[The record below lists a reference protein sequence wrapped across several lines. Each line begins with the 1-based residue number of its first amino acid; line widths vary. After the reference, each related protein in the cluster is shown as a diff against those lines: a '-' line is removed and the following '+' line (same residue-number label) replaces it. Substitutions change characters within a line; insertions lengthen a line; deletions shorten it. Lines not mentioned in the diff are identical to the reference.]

1 MALFLD
7 LDNTFV
13 DSVSIYESAIRFMS
27 RNAKKYGFAS
37 AVEFSE
43 LYDAA
48 RKEVKADLYD
58 SPSNR
63 LRLIYF
69 KKICVSKF
77 GKLEPDRILKL
88 ESDYF
93 SLFQSGIKVRKL
105 KYASEYKETFSLL
118 KSISEKQKLL
128 FCTNENLR
136 TQLLKLKVL
145 FPKSIRYLILSS
157 EEVGKEKPS
166 ELFFT
171 KAKELVLRESVS
183 AMIGDSLK
191 DDVEGA
197 LKYGIPAVHLSS
209 IFSRSPQTV
218 KKRIRI
224 SASSGT
230 GETTYTETNDIRSAL
245 KLFL

>member
-13 DSVSIYESAIRFMS
+13 DSVSIYKTTIRFMC
-27 RNAKKYGFAS
+27 RNAKSYGFS
-37 AVEFSE
+37 SSIEFSE
-43 LYDAA
+43 LYEIA
-48 RKEVKADLYD
+48 RREVKEDLYD

-69 KKICVSKF
+69 KKMFVSKF
-77 GKLEPDRILKL
+77 GKVEPERILKL

-93 SLFQSGIKVRKL
+93 SLFQNGIKDLKM
-105 KYASEYKETFSLL
+105 KYASEYAETFALL
-118 KSISEKQKLL
+118 KSISKKQKLI

-136 TQLLKLKVL
+136 TQLLKSKIL
-145 FPKSIRYLILSS
+145 FPKSIEYLILSS

-171 KAKELVLRESVS
+171 RAKELVSPESIS

-191 DDVEGA
+191 DDVGGA
-197 LKYGIPAVHLSS
+197 LLNGIPAIHVRS
-209 IFSRSPQTV
+209 IFSARPRTE
-218 KKRIRI
+218 KKRIQV
-224 SASSGT
+224 SNDV
-230 GETTYTETNDIRSAL
+230 EDVTYTETNDIRNAL